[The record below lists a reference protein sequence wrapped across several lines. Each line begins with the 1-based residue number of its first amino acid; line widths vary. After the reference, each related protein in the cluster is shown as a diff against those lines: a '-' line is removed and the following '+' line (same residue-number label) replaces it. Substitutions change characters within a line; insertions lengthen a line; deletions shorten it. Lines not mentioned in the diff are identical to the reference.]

1 MGFFVVRSEMMDKC
15 PHCHAPMP
23 DKAAYC
29 ICGYKRPQT
38 AEDIEKLFGGIFRKK
53 ENKKAK

>member
-1 MGFFVVRSEMMDKC
+1 MMDKC
-15 PHCHAPMP
+15 PKCHAPMP

-53 ENKKAK
+53 EDKKAK